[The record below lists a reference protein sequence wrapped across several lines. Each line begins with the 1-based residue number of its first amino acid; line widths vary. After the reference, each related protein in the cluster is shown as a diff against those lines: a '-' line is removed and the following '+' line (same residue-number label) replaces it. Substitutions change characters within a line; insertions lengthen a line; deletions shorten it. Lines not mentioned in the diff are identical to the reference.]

1 MTKHVDMCTKFG
13 TFMTMK
19 IIVLKQCQKE
29 IEEFPMVAKGQLTDY
44 LELLTLGE
52 VLLPPAS
59 KSLSSIAKGLHEL
72 RMRDASGQ
80 YRVIYLM
87 RSRDAIYLLHGFKKK
102 TQHIELKVRRTIK
115 ERLQQV

>member
-1 MTKHVDMCTKFG
+1 MRIV
-13 TFMTMK
+13 
-19 IIVLKQCQKE
+19 VLKQCQRE
-29 IEEFPMVAKGQLTDY
+29 IQEFPISVREQLSDY
-44 LELLTLGE
+44 LELLTIGE

-72 RMRDASGQ
+72 RMKDASGQ

-102 TQHIELKVRRTIK
+102 TQHIELRVRKTID
-115 ERLQQV
+115 ERLKQI

>member
-1 MTKHVDMCTKFG
+1 MLTYVLNLVHFDHEDHSPKTMPKRNRRVSPGGKGTVDRLFG
-13 TFMTMK
+13 A
-19 IIVLKQCQKE
+19 IV
-29 IEEFPMVAKGQLTDY
+29 T
-44 LELLTLGE
+44 GE